1 MRVPFK
7 GAEEEEEKKDQDKNS
22 AVAGRANDKVR
33 QYLWSQLDSSR
44 DAVLRARRE
53 RDRAEGQVEELRDRL
68 RGNCAPSARDSLV
81 VNRLLLGRRAERAR
95 QERSRVKVTFDRWRT
110 SSGQLLLLRATVE
123 NGAGEDVEKVRLW
136 PRVVAAAEEKSGEEE
151 AVGFRMSEEG
161 GKETISPGESTEAFA
176 SYSMEDLV
184 SAAASAGSNSV
195 RASVVASFSMGG
207 QRCTKASEVAAWTV
221 SDLVEMESKDPS
233 ECPWAGEALLA
244 LAGERARFEVR
255 GVVPRVLARAM
266 GLVAVCG
273 RGDEKI
279 MTFDPEKRPFLR
291 EAMVQIPAA
300 TESRDGCFAVV
311 LSGTRTQ
318 VSAMRAL
325 MSDLKVGEVKEV
337 KEDCGGADSESLR
350 AALLEELDL
359 LAAAARGA
367 QEASAAALAA
377 CPVVRGDDQV
387 ESSASNVAQV
397 TETHVLTEC
406 FRHDFGFSRHAAP
419 RDSSGPPPAR
429 CCWWR
434 PRITLARAGRGG
446 R

>member
-1 MRVPFK
+1 MEQVMRVPFQ
-7 GAEEEEEKKDQDKNS
+7 GAEEEEKKDQDKNS
-22 AVAGRANDKVR
+22 AVGGRANEKVR

-53 RDRAEGQVEELRDRL
+53 RDRAEGQVEELRARL
-68 RGNCAPSARDSLV
+68 RGDCAPSARDSLV

-95 QERSRVKVTFDRWRT
+95 QERSKVEVTFDRWRT

-136 PRVVAAAEEKSGEEE
+136 PRVVAAAEEKSGEEV
-151 AVGFRMSEEG
+151 AVSFRMSEGG

-184 SAAASAGSNSV
+184 AAAAAAGSNSV

-221 SDLVEMESKDPS
+221 KDLVEMESKDPS
-233 ECPWAGEALLA
+233 ECPWAGKALLA

-255 GVVPRVLARAM
+255 GVVPRVLAKAM
-266 GLVAVCG
+266 GLAMVCG
-273 RGDEKI
+273 EEL

-291 EAMVQIPAA
+291 EALVQFPAA
-300 TESRDGCFAVV
+300 PESRDGCFAVV

-325 MSDLKVGEVKEV
+325 MSDLKVGEVMEV
-337 KEDCGGADSESLR
+337 KEDCGGADTESLR

-377 CPVVRGDDQV
+377 CPVVQGDDQV

-397 TETHVLTEC
+397 TETRVLC
-406 FRHDFGFSRHAAP
+406 FESKNDAVF
-419 RDSSGPPPAR
+419 
-429 CCWWR
+429 
-434 PRITLARAGRGG
+434 
-446 R
+446 